1 MTLPIDAFCPFL
13 SRWQWPREMIQA
25 TILMIKH
32 RCFEDNSFQWS
43 VVESMTVKQFC
54 ASQRQ
59 WRKILDDE
67 RKTRLIE
74 FSNCL
79 TMASCGEMATASPIY
94 FIRENGWGYFNTGN
108 IKRDVFPLLV
118 MERMPL
124 SFSQTM
130 EYVTNNGENATL
142 KPFTFVTKTY
152 KQYLMYTNRRDFPSL
167 SHPRSL

>member
-1 MTLPIDAFCPFL
+1 
-13 SRWQWPREMIQA
+13 
-25 TILMIKH
+25 
-32 RCFEDNSFQWS
+32 
-43 VVESMTVKQFC
+43 MTVKQFC

-79 TMASCGEMATASPIY
+79 TMASCGVMATASPIY

-108 IKRDVFPLLV
+108 TKHDVFPLLV

-167 SHPRSL
+167 SLSLTLDQTSLPLDLNISSLSLSCFFSPFFLPCCSTSVNFDVCRIPHIGR